1 MATRTRKSAETQTQE
16 TPKEIKESK
25 PMTVEELKASPR
37 FVKTSEFHEMVKHQV
52 SVATIYNR
60 VRGTGKNGKPTKSR
74 LEGVQAGDRS
84 WWVDLEGEEVKK
96 LLKQEEAWKTP
107 MNEAADATI
116 HIRKGMTPA
125 ELREMLSKAIEKLV
139 DLERE
144 NESLNRKLTEA
155 QEETEALKEEM
166 EIVKMQNKA
175 SNEALKETQ
184 RQLEEAKTKLSVSD
198 GKLEAIFAFQKI
210 NKAEMV

>member
-1 MATRTRKSAETQTQE
+1 MAVKKTETT
-16 TPKEIKESK
+16 TVKK
-25 PMTVEELKASPR
+25 PTISELEQDSRYVTK
-37 FVKTSEFHEMVKHQV
+37 SEFREMIPHQGL
-52 SVATIYNR
+52 SEATIYNR
-60 VRGTGKNGKPTKSR
+60 LRGVGKNGKPTKSR

-139 DLERE
+139 DQERE
-144 NESLNRKLTEA
+144 NESLNNRLNEA
-155 QEETEALKEEM
+155 QEENEALKEEM